1 MELKDGENGSKFLYD
16 AIVTTQGRA
25 RINLK
30 VKHEEIPTKAQN
42 ALNGANRKAVQLC

>member
-1 MELKDGENGSKFLYD
+1 LYD
-16 AIVTTQGRA
+16 ATVATQSMA
-25 RINLK
+25 EINLK